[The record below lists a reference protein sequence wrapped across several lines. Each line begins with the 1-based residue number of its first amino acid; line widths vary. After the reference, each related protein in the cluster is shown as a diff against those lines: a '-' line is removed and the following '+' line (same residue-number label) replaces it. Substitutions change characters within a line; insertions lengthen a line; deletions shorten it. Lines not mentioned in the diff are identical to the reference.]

1 MKTDKINT
9 HPHFAELSHDYVV
22 KPHDYIHDLKLVNGG
37 WPIPIFKIPNLEEIL
52 KDSVRIQAVKHG
64 KVENVS
70 KYINLMLN
78 GGLKV
83 PHIHHKD
90 EIVLMDRKVL
100 KEYLHAIADNIEN
113 IKSFEDMNVHV
124 Q

>member
-9 HPHFAELSHDYVV
+9 HPHFAELSHDYLV
-22 KPHDYIHDLKLVNGG
+22 KPYDYKHDLKLVNGG
-37 WPIPIFKIPNLEEIL
+37 WPIPIVKIPNLEEIL
-52 KDSVRIQAVKHG
+52 KDSVRIQAVRHG

-70 KYINLMLN
+70 KYINGMLN

-83 PHIHHKD
+83 PHIHYKD

-100 KEYLHAIADNIEN
+100 KEYLHTIADNIEN
-113 IKSFEDMNVHV
+113 IKSFDDMNVHV